1 MAQVEREKQ
10 EKKAARRAAKV
21 RDPGFPTLPG
31 FSPVSA
37 SASTRVFF
45 PPRPAKAPLLI
56 FSSSHAPRPLPL
68 AVPQEAK
75 AEARKEREDFLL
87 NGPNKKLTKKERKKL
102 EAEDQ

>member
-1 MAQVEREKQ
+1 MAQIEREKQ

-31 FSPVSA
+31 FFSRFRVSIGA
-37 SASTRVFF
+37 FF
-45 PPRPAKAPLLI
+45 PATAPFRYFFFSPRPP
-56 FSSSHAPRPLPL
+56 PL

-87 NGPNKKLTKKERKKL
+87 NGPNKKLTKKERRKL
-102 EAEDQ
+102 EAAEDQ

>member
-1 MAQVEREKQ
+1 M
-10 EKKAARRAAKV
+10 
-21 RDPGFPTLPG
+21 
-31 FSPVSA
+31 
-37 SASTRVFF
+37 
-45 PPRPAKAPLLI
+45 I

-102 EAEDQ
+102 EADDQ

>member
-1 MAQVEREKQ
+1 M
-10 EKKAARRAAKV
+10 
-21 RDPGFPTLPG
+21 RDPGFPTLSG
-31 FSPVSA
+31 FSPVSS

-45 PPRPAKAPLLI
+45 PSSRKAPLLI

-102 EAEDQ
+102 EADDQ